1 MNSIKAGQSN
11 FILFCY
17 IPLDPTNDQY
27 PPTNDIIQIMQ
38 QPEYMHQLTPLSSHH
53 TDNDLGGE
61 AGVALAEALK
71 SCPSLQS
78 LNLSGESTHGWMMFV
93 LFYCFACVVS
103 LCESERL
110 RVSDIRSGLGTMLD
124 ALLEYTTC
132 RRFNQSHSK
141 AHPSRD

>member
-1 MNSIKAGQSN
+1 MGEAHIIFCFCFQFTRGPHL
-11 FILFCY
+11 IL
-17 IPLDPTNDQY
+17 
-27 PPTNDIIQIMQ
+27 II
-38 QPEYMHQLTPLSSHH
+38 HQLTPLSSHH
-53 TDNDLGGE
+53 TDNKLGGE

-78 LNLSGESTHGWMMFV
+78 LNLSGESMHGWMMFV